1 MMNMNLS
8 ELKPEGWFCMLG
20 VGSTKLFSFLKIG
33 WYIEILLTLGRD
45 VSQKD
50 SFAS

>member
-8 ELKPEGWFCMLG
+8 ELKPEGWFCMLR
-20 VGSTKLFSFLKIG
+20 VGPTKSFSFLKIG
-33 WYIEILLTLGRD
+33 SYMEILLKLGRD
-45 VSQKD
+45 VSLKD